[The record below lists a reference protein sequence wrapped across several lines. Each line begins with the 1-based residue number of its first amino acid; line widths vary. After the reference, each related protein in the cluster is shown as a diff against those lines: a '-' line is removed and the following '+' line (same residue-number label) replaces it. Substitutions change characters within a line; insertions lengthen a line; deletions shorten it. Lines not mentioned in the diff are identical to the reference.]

1 MQHDEVIWQ
10 VINQNF
16 CTYKVKMLK
25 QNFCKNTENVTGL
38 CNRSSCPLANSRYAT
53 IKEEKGKCSL
63 WLKTIERAHTPKN
76 MWEKVPLS
84 KNYATA
90 LEQIDSQLAFWPK
103 FLIHKN
109 KQRLTKIH
117 QYLIRT
123 RKLALKV
130 RPVMVGIHKKVERR
144 EARREQ
150 KAAKAARLTNA
161 ITNELVQRL
170 KSGMYPDEVYNV
182 PQKAYDVAIDQIG
195 EPDQIESEEEE
206 SDEEAPEY
214 VEDYEEED
222 EGDEQLQEIEEENE
236 GDAEQEA
243 ELEAFIA
250 SQKDGRPGTKRGKRP
265 RLEMEYEEEED
276 QVQEKELVSKR

>member
-123 RKLALKV
+123 RRLALKV
-130 RPVMVGIHKKVERR
+130 QPVMVGIHKKVERR

-182 PQKAYDVAIDQIG
+182 PQKAYDVAVDQIG
-195 EPDQIESEEEE
+195 EPDEIESEEEE
-206 SDEEAPEY
+206 EGEQF
-214 VEDYEEED
+214 VEDYENED
-222 EGDEQLQEIEEENE
+222 EGDEKELEEEDE

-243 ELEAFIA
+243 ELAAFIA
-250 SQKDGRPGTKRGKRP
+250 SQKGRPDKAGKRGGKRP
-265 RLEMEYEEEED
+265 RLEMEYEVEEEPI
-276 QVQEKELVSKR
+276 QEKELATKR

>member
-53 IKEEKGKCSL
+53 IKEEQGKCSL

-90 LEQIDSQLAFWPK
+90 LEQIDAQLAFWPK

-123 RKLALKV
+123 RRLALKV
-130 RPVMVGIHKKVERR
+130 QPVMVGIHKKVERR
-144 EARREQ
+144 EERREQ

-182 PQKAYDVAIDQIG
+182 PQKAYDVAVDQIG
-195 EPDQIESEEEE
+195 EPDEIESEEEE
-206 SDEEAPEY
+206 EGEQF
-214 VEDYEEED
+214 VEDYEDEGDEKELEEED
-222 EGDEQLQEIEEENE
+222 EGDV
-236 GDAEQEA
+236 EQEA

-250 SQKDGRPGTKRGKRP
+250 SQKGARADKGGKRGGKRP
-265 RLEMEYEEEED
+265 RLELEYEVEEEP
-276 QVQEKELVSKR
+276 VHEKELATKR

>member
-16 CTYKVKMLK
+16 CTYKVKTPT

-53 IKEEKGKCSL
+53 IKEEQGKCYL
-63 WLKTIERAHTPKN
+63 WIKTIERAHTPKN
-76 MWEKVPLS
+76 MWEKILLS
-84 KNYATA
+84 RNYAKA
-90 LEQIDSQLAFWPK
+90 LEQIDAQLQFWPK

-130 RPVMVGIHKKVERR
+130 QPTMVGIHKKVERR
-144 EARREQ
+144 EMRREE

-161 ITNELVQRL
+161 ITKELVNRL
-170 KSGMYPDEVYNV
+170 KSGMYPEEVYNV
-182 PQKAYDVAIDQIG
+182 PQKAYEEAVDAIGKADEIESESDVDEKQPEFVEDYG
-195 EPDQIESEEEE
+195 EEEGDEKEIEEESEEE
-206 SDEEAPEY
+206 DQEAS
-214 VEDYEEED
+214 
-222 EGDEQLQEIEEENE
+222 QL
-236 GDAEQEA
+236 AEA
-243 ELEAFIA
+243 ELAEFIA
-250 SQKDGRPGTKRGKRP
+250 SQATGKRRHREVELELEEEPEKEHVRTKR
-265 RLEMEYEEEED
+265 
-276 QVQEKELVSKR
+276 

>member
-1 MQHDEVIWQ
+1 
-10 VINQNF
+10 
-16 CTYKVKMLK
+16 MLK

-53 IKEEKGKCSL
+53 IKEEKGQCSL
-63 WLKTIERAHTPKN
+63 WIKTIERAHTPKN
-76 MWEKVPLS
+76 MWEKIPLP
-84 KNYATA
+84 KNYASA
-90 LEQIDSQLAFWPK
+90 LALIDTQLAFWPK

-130 RPVMVGIHKKVERR
+130 QPVMVGIHKKVERR

-182 PQKAYDVAIDQIG
+182 PQKAYDVAVDQVG
-195 EPDQIESEEEE
+195 EADEIESEEE
-206 SDEEAPEY
+206 DIEEEGHEF
-214 VEDYEEED
+214 VEDYED
-222 EGDEQLQEIEEENE
+222 EGDEKELEEEDE

-243 ELEAFIA
+243 DLEAFIA
-250 SQKDGRPGTKRGKRP
+250 SQKEGSSSKGGKKR
-265 RLEMEYEEEED
+265 RLEMEYEIEEEHA
-276 QVQEKELVSKR
+276 QEKEIVAKR

>member
-1 MQHDEVIWQ
+1 
-10 VINQNF
+10 
-16 CTYKVKMLK
+16 MLK

-53 IKEEKGKCSL
+53 IKEEKGQCSL
-63 WLKTIERAHTPKN
+63 WVKTIERAHTPKN
-76 MWEKVPLS
+76 MWEKIPLD

-90 LEQIDSQLAFWPK
+90 LAQIDEQLAFWPK

-123 RKLALKV
+123 RKLALKTQ
-130 RPVMVGIHKKVERR
+130 PVMVGIHKKVERR
-144 EARREQ
+144 EERREA

-182 PQKAYDVAIDQIG
+182 PQKAYEEAVDQVG
-195 EPDQIESEEEE
+195 EPDEIESEEEE
-206 SDEEAPEY
+206 EEEGEEKELEF
-214 VEDYEEED
+214 VEDYDEGDELEEGEED
-222 EGDEQLQEIEEENE
+222 EGDE
-236 GDAEQEA
+236 EQEA
-243 ELEAFIA
+243 ELAAFIQ
-250 SQKDGRPGTKRGKRP
+250 SQKANSGGKKTGKRP
-265 RLEMEYEEEED
+265 RLEMEYEVEEEET
-276 QVQEKELVSKR
+276 QKEPAVKSR

>member
-10 VINQNF
+10 VINQHF
-16 CTYKVKMLK
+16 CSYKVKMAK

-53 IKEEKGKCSL
+53 IKEEKGKCFL

-84 KNYATA
+84 KNYQTA

-144 EARREQ
+144 EARREE

-170 KSGMYPDEVYNV
+170 KAGMYPDEVYNV
-182 PQKAYDVAIDQIG
+182 PQKAYESAVDQVGVADT
-195 EPDQIESEEEE
+195 IESEEE
-206 SDEEAPEY
+206 SDEAPEF
-214 VEDYEEED
+214 VEDYED
-222 EGDEQLQEIEEENE
+222 EGDEKLEEIEEDE

-243 ELEAFIA
+243 DLEAFIA
-250 SQKDGRPGTKRGKRP
+250 SQKRGSDGKRGGKRA
-265 RLEMEYEEEED
+265 RLELEYEQEEEEPA
-276 QVQEKELVSKR
+276 QEKDLVLKHR

>member
-130 RPVMVGIHKKVERR
+130 RPTIVGIHKKVERR

-182 PQKAYDVAIDQIG
+182 PQKAYDVAVDQIG
-195 EPDQIESEEEE
+195 EPDEIESEEEE
-206 SDEEAPEY
+206 SDTPEY
-214 VEDYEEED
+214 VEDYEDEDEGDEKLVEIEEED
-222 EGDEQLQEIEEENE
+222 EGDSV
-236 GDAEQEA
+236 QEA
-243 ELEAFIA
+243 ELDAFIA
-250 SQKDGRPGTKRGKRP
+250 SRKDAGPETKRGGKRP
-265 RLEMEYEEEED
+265 RLEMEYEVEED
-276 QVQEKELVSKR
+276 QVTEKELTTKR

>member
-10 VINQNF
+10 VINQHF
-16 CTYKVKMLK
+16 CTYKIKMLK

-53 IKEEKGKCSL
+53 IKEEKGRCSL
-63 WLKTIERAHTPKN
+63 WIKTIERAHTPKN

-90 LEQIDSQLAFWPK
+90 LEQITSQLAYWPK
-103 FLIHKN
+103 FLVHKN

-130 RPVMVGIHKKVERR
+130 QPTVVGIHKKVERR

-182 PQKAYDVAIDQIG
+182 PQKAYDVAVDQIG
-195 EPDQIESEEEE
+195 VPDEIESEEEE
-206 SDEEAPEY
+206 SDETPEF
-214 VEDYEEED
+214 VEDYENEDEGDEKLEELEED
-222 EGDEQLQEIEEENE
+222 EGDV
-236 GDAEQEA
+236 EQEA
-243 ELEAFIA
+243 ELDVFIA
-250 SQKDGRPGTKRGKRP
+250 SQKQAAGKRGGKRP
-265 RLEMEYEEEED
+265 RLEMEYEEEEE
-276 QVQEKELVSKR
+276 QEKEQVSSKR

>member
-53 IKEEKGKCSL
+53 IKEEKGQCSL
-63 WLKTIERAHTPKN
+63 WVKTIERAHTPKN
-76 MWEKVPLS
+76 MWEKIPLA

-90 LEQIDSQLAFWPK
+90 LAQIDSQLQFWPK
-103 FLIHKN
+103 FLVHKN

-130 RPVMVGIHKKVERR
+130 QPVMVGIHKKVERR

-182 PQKAYDVAIDQIG
+182 PQKAYDVAVDQVG
-195 EPDQIESEEEE
+195 EPDEIESEEE
-206 SDEEAPEY
+206 DEEEEGQQF
-214 VEDYEEED
+214 VEDYEED
-222 EGDEQLQEIEEENE
+222 EGDENLPELEEEDE

-243 ELEAFIA
+243 DLESFIA
-250 SQKDGRPGTKRGKRP
+250 SQKGGQTRVAKRP
-265 RLEMEYEEEED
+265 RLEMEYEVEEEP
-276 QVQEKELVSKR
+276 VQEKELVAKR

>member
-10 VINQNF
+10 VINQHF
-16 CTYKVKMLK
+16 CTYKIKMLK

-53 IKEEKGKCSL
+53 IKEEQGRCSL
-63 WLKTIERAHTPKN
+63 WIKTIERAHTPKN

-90 LEQIDSQLAFWPK
+90 LEQIDAQLAYWPK
-103 FLIHKN
+103 FLVHKN

-130 RPVMVGIHKKVERR
+130 QPTMVGIHKKVERR

-182 PQKAYDVAIDQIG
+182 PQKAYDVAVDQIG
-195 EPDQIESEEEE
+195 VPDEIESEEE
-206 SDEEAPEY
+206 SDQEAPQF
-214 VEDYEEED
+214 VEDYENED
-222 EGDEQLQEIEEENE
+222 EGDEKLEELEEEDE

-243 ELEAFIA
+243 ELDAFIA
-250 SQKDGRPGTKRGKRP
+250 SQKQTGGKKGKRS
-265 RLEMEYEEEED
+265 RLEMEYEEEEEP
-276 QVQEKELVSKR
+276 EKEHLSSKR